1 MIAAACAALLFLV
14 IWLPWFGVE
23 SVTVPNF
30 AGGTTEIGGGTA
42 NAWNSFETFTFPPA
56 IDFLMLLTIIVA
68 IGLAVLTM
76 TQRTVALPLSAS
88 VLVTFLGGLCALCVL
103 YRILNQPGPNEVVEV
118 KYGAYLGFLLC
129 VGIAFG
135 GWMSMRDEGAS
146 FGSAASRIQAG
157 MAAAAATPQRPAPP
171 PAPGPGPA
179 APPTPGQPFQPQ
191 QPATPQQQPPPHQQ
205 PAAPPPQQQPGV
217 SSGDPLQPPGGAGQQ
232 PAPAQPGVPPHGT
245 PPPAEPG
252 GETRISPR
260 PADAPPEG
268 PPPGS
273 SS

>member
-1 MIAAACAALLFLV
+1 MDVNRLRFGEMIAAACAALLFLV

-56 IDFLMLLTIIVA
+56 VDFLMLLTIIVA

-76 TQRTVALPLSAS
+76 TQRTVALPVSAS

-171 PAPGPGPA
+171 AGGAGQQPAPQ
-179 APPTPGQPFQPQ
+179 PPTPGQPFQPQ
-191 QPATPQQQPPPHQQ
+191 QP
-205 PAAPPPQQQPGV
+205 GV
-217 SSGDPLQPPGGAGQQ
+217 GSGDPLQSPPQQ
-232 PAPAQPGVPPHGT
+232 APPAQPGVPPHGT
-245 PPPAEPG
+245 PPPAQPG

-260 PADAPPEG
+260 PPEAPPPEG